1 MHDIQSIIDNL
12 YTNTGASIMLFVPE
26 AILCTVMVLLLLVRI
41 IKITEKLDVFWVAL
55 VGAIAALI
63 ATNFWSLFAGPLQIP
78 ADTIKA
84 FYSDE
89 ALKALGWPAEIV
101 TRVELFTGMLVYDGF
116 TVLLRAV
123 LTSFLVLFLLF
134 TRLTQVPDKA
144 ERADVYT
151 LAFGATVGMCLM
163 ASANHMLTVFL
174 AVEMASVPSY
184 VLAGMLKGQRKSSEA
199 ALKYAVYG
207 AGAAGVMLYG
217 ISLIAGVLN
226 TLHLPTMAAELS
238 KIIEQGM
245 GNDAAMV
252 LALGGLMLGV
262 GLAFKLSAVPFHF
275 WCPDVFEGA
284 SAEVA
289 AFLSIASKAG
299 ALALLVRV
307 AIGLGV
313 AGPAEHKEQVAAV
326 EPAMALASA
335 GLYALAEEEE
345 PAATAAAAQTEN
357 TEAAGGTTAETP
369 PAADQTEETLAGP
382 APSAS
387 GRTNPVRHFIGQLVA
402 FLAIITCT
410 FGNLTA
416 YGQTNA
422 KRLLAYSTIAHA
434 GYMMMA
440 VPPILALA
448 GADPAGAQAAVSSL
462 AIYIIV
468 YVFMNLTAFACVAFL
483 HDQIGSDE
491 LADYAGLIHHNP
503 KVVIM
508 LSLTL
513 FSLVGLPP
521 LAGFIG
527 KFAIFAAVADGWTQ
541 TGQNYLMVLLLAG
554 GLNTA
559 ISLFYYLRVAKIMT
573 MEAAP
578 ESRTACQLGRP
589 QLVFLAVLTVPTA
602 LLMLYWQPLKDLADH
617 AVEKLL

>member
-1 MHDIQSIIDNL
+1 M
-12 YTNTGASIMLFVPE
+12 
-26 AILCTVMVLLLLVRI
+26 
-41 IKITEKLDVFWVAL
+41 
-55 VGAIAALI
+55 
-63 ATNFWSLFAGPLQIP
+63 
-78 ADTIKA
+78 
-84 FYSDE
+84 
-89 ALKALGWPAEIV
+89 
-101 TRVELFTGMLVYDGF
+101 
-116 TVLLRAV
+116 
-123 LTSFLVLFLLF
+123 
-134 TRLTQVPDKA
+134 
-144 ERADVYT
+144 
-151 LAFGATVGMCLM
+151 
-163 ASANHMLTVFL
+163 
-174 AVEMASVPSY
+174 
-184 VLAGMLKGQRKSSEA
+184 
-199 ALKYAVYG
+199 
-207 AGAAGVMLYG
+207 
-217 ISLIAGVLN
+217 
-226 TLHLPTMAAELS
+226 
-238 KIIEQGM
+238 
-245 GNDAAMV
+245 
-252 LALGGLMLGV
+252 
-262 GLAFKLSAVPFHF
+262 
-275 WCPDVFEGA
+275 
-284 SAEVA
+284 
-289 AFLSIASKAG
+289 
-299 ALALLVRV
+299 
-307 AIGLGV
+307 
-313 AGPAEHKEQVAAV
+313 
-326 EPAMALASA
+326 
-335 GLYALAEEEE
+335 
-345 PAATAAAAQTEN
+345 
-357 TEAAGGTTAETP
+357 
-369 PAADQTEETLAGP
+369 
-382 APSAS
+382 
-387 GRTNPVRHFIGQLVA
+387 RHFIGQLVA

-448 GADPAGAQAAVSSL
+448 GSDSGGAEAAVSSL

-527 KFAIFAAVADGWTQ
+527 KFAIFASVAEGWTQ

>member
-1 MHDIQSIIDNL
+1 MHDIQSLIDGL
-12 YTNTGASIMLFVPE
+12 YLDTQTSIWLFVPE

-41 IKITEKLDVFWVAL
+41 IKFTENLDVFWVAL
-55 VGAIAALI
+55 VGAVAALVS
-63 ATNFWSLFAGPLQIP
+63 TEFWHLFPIFNSNPEEFARQ
-78 ADTIKA
+78 
-84 FYSDE
+84 
-89 ALKALGWPAEIV
+89 
-101 TRVELFTGMLVYDGF
+101 ELFTGMLVYDGF

-123 LTSFLVLFLLF
+123 LTGFMVLFLLF
-134 TRLTQVPDKA
+134 TRLTQVPDRA

-226 TLHLPTMAAELS
+226 TLHLPTMAVELARLLPTLS
-238 KIIEQGM
+238 G
-245 GNDAAMV
+245 DALMV

-313 AGPAEHKEQVAAV
+313 AGPAETDTAESVAGAIA
-326 EPAMALASA
+326 PAASLASA

-345 PAATAAAAQTEN
+345 PAATAATAQTEN

-369 PAADQTEETLAGP
+369 PAAGQTEETPAGP

-387 GRTNPVRHFIGQLVA
+387 ASTNPVRNFIGQLVA

-448 GADPAGAQAAVSSL
+448 GADAAGAEAAVSSL

-527 KFAIFAAVADGWTQ
+527 KFAIFASVANGWTQ

-589 QLVFLAVLTVPTA
+589 QLVFLAILTVPTA
-602 LLMLYWQPLKDLADH
+602 LLMLYWEPLKKLADN
-617 AVEKLL
+617 AVKDLL

>member
-1 MHDIQSIIDNL
+1 MHDIQQVIEQL
-12 YTNTGASIMLFVPE
+12 YQDTGTSIMLFIPE

-55 VGAIAALI
+55 VGAVAALVS
-63 ATNFWSLFAGPLQIP
+63 TEFWHLWNSDPNSSEFARQ
-78 ADTIKA
+78 
-84 FYSDE
+84 
-89 ALKALGWPAEIV
+89 
-101 TRVELFTGMLVYDGF
+101 ELFTGMLVYDGF

-123 LTSFLVLFLLF
+123 LTGFMVLFLLF
-134 TRLTQVPDKA
+134 TRLTQVPDEA

-226 TLHLPTMAAELS
+226 TLHLPTMAVELS
-238 KIIEQGM
+238 KLIEQGM
-245 GNDAAMV
+245 CNDAAMV
-252 LALGGLMLGV
+252 LALGGLMMGV

-284 SAEVA
+284 SAEIA

-345 PAATAAAAQTEN
+345 PAATAASSAADN
-357 TEAAGGTTAETP
+357 TAADDSTTAE
-369 PAADQTEETLAGP
+369 AASSADHAEEKPVEP

-387 GRTNPVRHFIGQLVA
+387 AANKRAGTEANSASSNPVRNFIGQLVA

-448 GADPAGAQAAVSSL
+448 GSDSGGAEAAVSSL

-527 KFAIFAAVADGWTQ
+527 KFAIFASVAEGWTQ

-573 MEAAP
+573 MEPAP

-602 LLMLYWQPLKDLADH
+602 LLMLYWEPLKKLADN
-617 AVEKLL
+617 AVKDLL

>member
-1 MHDIQSIIDNL
+1 M
-12 YTNTGASIMLFVPE
+12 
-26 AILCTVMVLLLLVRI
+26 
-41 IKITEKLDVFWVAL
+41 
-55 VGAIAALI
+55 
-63 ATNFWSLFAGPLQIP
+63 
-78 ADTIKA
+78 
-84 FYSDE
+84 
-89 ALKALGWPAEIV
+89 
-101 TRVELFTGMLVYDGF
+101 
-116 TVLLRAV
+116 AV
-123 LTSFLVLFLLF
+123 
-134 TRLTQVPDKA
+134 
-144 ERADVYT
+144 
-151 LAFGATVGMCLM
+151 
-163 ASANHMLTVFL
+163 
-174 AVEMASVPSY
+174 
-184 VLAGMLKGQRKSSEA
+184 
-199 ALKYAVYG
+199 
-207 AGAAGVMLYG
+207 
-217 ISLIAGVLN
+217 
-226 TLHLPTMAAELS
+226 ELS
-238 KIIEQGM
+238 KLIEQGMM

-252 LALGGLMLGV
+252 LALGGLMMGV

-284 SAEVA
+284 SAEIA

-345 PAATAAAAQTEN
+345 PAATAASSAADN
-357 TEAAGGTTAETP
+357 TAADDSTTAET
-369 PAADQTEETLAGP
+369 ASSADHAEEKPVEP

-387 GRTNPVRHFIGQLVA
+387 AANDRAGTEANSASSNPVRNFIGQLVA

-448 GADPAGAQAAVSSL
+448 GSDSGGAEAAVSSL

-527 KFAIFAAVADGWTQ
+527 KFAIFASVAEGWTQ

-573 MEAAP
+573 MEPAP

-589 QLVFLAVLTVPTA
+589 QLVFLAILTVPTA
-602 LLMLYWQPLKDLADH
+602 LLMLYWEPLKKLADN
-617 AVEKLL
+617 AVKDLL